1 MTIAIPRN
9 VGGMA
14 ETAFGHA
21 GGTGACDSCGR
32 DTDDLEPVHR
42 VYVVPE
48 SWDTPGSVT
57 VEPGVERWC
66 YPCRTHYPYQ
76 PVEDG

>member
-1 MTIAIPRN
+1 MSAT
-9 VGGMA
+9 VA
-14 ETAFGHA
+14 ESGS
-21 GGTGACDSCGR
+21 CDSCGH
-32 DTDDLEPVHR
+32 DTDDLERVHR

-66 YPCRTHYPYQ
+66 YPCRTHYPHQ
-76 PVEDG
+76 PVDEA